1 VADTSEKTQVSH
13 DTADPQEGELLGAV
27 RALSVQVG
35 GLQAEL
41 QSLRSQRRGLPA
53 SGADAPG
60 WGDGGT
66 QVRRESSAWMRS
78 LDGPGP
84 RAPAVPRVLLEVVF
98 LVAVAVGAALANLRP
113 VVIVVVMALAWVLVV
128 AAEWAAAQAG
138 MRRADASQAPLAAV
152 AGGLFADDPSWF
164 APPIERAALEAPEDT
179 LDGFDDTLGGEDTGP
194 KLPPASE

>member
-1 VADTSEKTQVSH
+1 MADPSETTQVSH
-13 DTADPQEGELLGAV
+13 DPADPREGELLGAV

-41 QSLRSQRRGLPA
+41 QSLRSQRRAPLPD
-53 SGADAPG
+53 SSADAPG
-60 WGDGGT
+60 WANST
-66 QVRRESSAWMRS
+66 AVRRESSAWMRS

-98 LVAVAVGAALANLRP
+98 LVTVAVGAALANLQP
-113 VVIVVVMALAWVLVV
+113 VVIVVVMVLAWILVV

-138 MRRADASQAPLAAV
+138 MRRAEASQAPLAGV
-152 AGGLFADDPSWF
+152 AESLFADDPSWF
-164 APPIERAALEAPEDT
+164 APPVERTALEAPQDT

-194 KLPPASE
+194 KLPPASA